1 MMFLVRFWRN
11 LTKKAQCVEWI
22 RIRNFRI
29 GSGRSGLRKNFR
41 SGSGKKVRIR
51 NTVKKTDLLSVSAWQ
66 YLLSNAMLAM
76 TMASI
81 SRALPWAWSSLL
93 VTSCT
98 FLVMDKTPWVT
109 VPGRRP
115 LSNFFWMPLN
125 KNMWNR
131 DNENLLMFLVIR
143 RAWCADQTV
152 LCLVRNIGIACV
164 SRLFYFEPSR
174 SFQNVLP
181 REKKSF
187 IRKTVTTLS
196 QTMILPMN
204 ILTSV
209 VDPDPYSAY
218 GSTQVKKDKFET
230 KIHHLET

>member
-1 MMFLVRFWRN
+1 MISSQPANFVFTRIRILALENSTLFQLANKFINCLCPKKQCFGSGSGWIWVFSP
-11 LTKKAQCVEWI
+11 KKAQCVEWT

-29 GSGRSGLRKNFR
+29 GSGRSGLRKNVR
-41 SGSGKKVRIR
+41 SGSGKKVRIQ

-98 FLVMDKTPWVT
+98 FLVMDRTPWVT

-125 KNMWNR
+125 KKYVKQR
-131 DNENLLMFLVIR
+131 QR
-143 RAWCADQTV
+143 
-152 LCLVRNIGIACV
+152 
-164 SRLFYFEPSR
+164 
-174 SFQNVLP
+174 
-181 REKKSF
+181 KSIDVF
-187 IRKTVTTLS
+187 S
-196 QTMILPMN
+196 
-204 ILTSV
+204 
-209 VDPDPYSAY
+209 
-218 GSTQVKKDKFET
+218 
-230 KIHHLET
+230 H